1 MNYSNNARTSTSD
14 WIKLNFDGIHGP
26 LIAHA
31 IGDDYDALER
41 LGRPE
46 EPEIEEPVEPDEP
59 DEPEPADG
67 MTAREYDVLLQ
78 AHKIEKQ
85 IYDKAMVEYLSAEK
99 KYDDAWAEYEEARE
113 SFENLHGFP
122 VAWNQMW
129 TPCDQCLRS
138 AEIDALIASGFV
150 VYDASRSDID
160 FGFNC
165 VFGVDGAGYSFY
177 EQHWRPLRARLSR
190 IIAIRYHSDES
201 AARHNELVRFLA
213 SEEHRSSG
221 PDDDFIRKF
230 SL

>member
-1 MNYSNNARTSTSD
+1 MYYKNNAETSTSD

-26 LIAHA
+26 LIVYAL
-31 IGDDYDALER
+31 GDDYDALER

-85 IYDKAMVEYLSAEK
+85 IYDKAMVEYLIAQK
-99 KYDDAWAEYEEARE
+99 AYDDAWAEYEEARE
-113 SFENLHGFP
+113 SFESLHGFP

-129 TPCDQCLRS
+129 TPCDQSLRS
-138 AEIDALIASGFV
+138 AEIDALIESGFV
-150 VYDASRSDID
+150 VYDASGSEID
-160 FGFNC
+160 FGFNH

-177 EQHWRPLRARLSR
+177 EEHWRPLRARLSR
-190 IIAIRYHSDES
+190 IMAIRYHSDES

-213 SEEHRSSG
+213 SEEHRSS
-221 PDDDFIRKF
+221 PNDDFIRKF